1 MGVISQ
7 RCSGIANSG
16 MPSRIVL
23 SQEPAFFWVGN
34 LHISVAESSTTPQ
47 CGLLTLLDPA
57 HGALRL
63 VTHAGHPG
71 PLVLLTPNCFLMAA
85 SIFS

>member
-16 MPSRIVL
+16 TPSRIVL

-34 LHISVAESSTTPQ
+34 LHISVAEPSTTPQ

-57 HGALRL
+57 QGALRL
-63 VTHAGHPG
+63 AVG
-71 PLVLLTPNCFLMAA
+71 VLPKLDALAHWAF
-85 SIFS
+85 